1 MLQYRVFAH
10 ECGQLS
16 HVKRIIMQLFFA
28 IAYLVAEYMRPQSI
42 YDSLSSI
49 PFAYLSILGLGIS
62 FLFSKRESL
71 TSNPLNV
78 LLVMYLFWFLVSYVF
93 AFNQAAAWQPMLD
106 FTKWVVIYFLL
117 INTIQDERKLY
128 IFLFVLLLL
137 YFKLTQFAVR
147 VWVDSGFYSD
157 PRGLN
162 AGGGIG
168 SGFFRNPN
176 DFGIALNSLFGIS
189 YYLAWFDDK
198 KIGRFQIRW
207 FHAIGSFFFV
217 IAIISSS
224 SRGAMIGLAVAMV
237 IIWWRSTK
245 RVLGIVLITVIGFA
259 VIAVIPADNWE
270 RFQNMGSSED
280 ATSQS
285 RYMLWTSAVRMLNEY
300 PITGVGPNNFTYV
313 NVQHYHSDLA
323 EVQHNVF
330 LQAGSE
336 LGYPGLLLLL
346 GMMAAYFVN
355 QKKVR
360 EKLVK
365 SNYTKSYLYG
375 LSHGLDICMIG
386 FMVNGFF
393 ITVLYYPFFW
403 MLLILSA
410 SLRKAVE
417 NRIKEAEARA

>member
-1 MLQYRVFAH
+1 
-10 ECGQLS
+10 
-16 HVKRIIMQLFFA
+16 MQLFFA
-28 IAYLVAEYMRPQSI
+28 LAYLIAEYMRPQSI

-49 PFAYLSILGLGIS
+49 PFAYISILGLAIS
-62 FLFSKRESL
+62 FLLSKRDGL
-71 TSNPLNV
+71 TSNPLNI
-78 LLVMYLFWFLVSYVF
+78 LLVMYLIWFFVSYAF
-93 AFNQAAAWQPMLD
+93 AFNQTASWQPMLD

-117 INTIQDERKLY
+117 INTIQNEKKLY
-128 IFLFVLLLL
+128 IFVFVMLLL

-147 VWVDSGFYSD
+147 LWVENGFYSD

-176 DFGIALNSLFGIS
+176 DFGIALTSLFGIS
-189 YYLAWFDDK
+189 YYLAWFDEK
-198 KIGRFQIRW
+198 KIGPIKIRW
-207 FHAIGSFFFV
+207 FHAIGSIFFV

-224 SRGAMIGLAVAMV
+224 SRGAMMGLAAAIFV
-237 IIWWRSTK
+237 IWWRSTK
-245 RVLGIVLITVIGFA
+245 RVVGLVAVAVIGLS

-285 RYMLWTSAVRMLNEY
+285 RLTLWTSAVRMLNEY
-300 PITGVGPNNFTYV
+300 PITGVGPNNFTYI
-313 NVQHYHSDLA
+313 NVQHYHSELA

-360 EKLVK
+360 EQLVK
-365 SNYTKSYLYG
+365 SNLKESYLYG

-403 MLLILSA
+403 MLLILST
-410 SLRKAVE
+410 SLKKAVE
-417 NRIKEAEARA
+417 IRTKQEETKT